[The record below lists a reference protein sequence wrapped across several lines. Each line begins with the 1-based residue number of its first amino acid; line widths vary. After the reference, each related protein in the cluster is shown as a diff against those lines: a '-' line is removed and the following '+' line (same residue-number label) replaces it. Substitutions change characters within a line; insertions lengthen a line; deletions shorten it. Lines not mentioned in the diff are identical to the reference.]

1 MELIPPNYKFGG
13 GGEGLAVA
21 GFWKTVMHGR
31 AMTPDEVAAWEQTRQ
46 RGRWRFVL
54 ANWLPRGLAL
64 GLAVGVYREYRA
76 GEWDA
81 VEANWPSVLVTAAVV
96 GVLFGAWV
104 GLNMWSMSE
113 AKYRE
118 SGRA

>member
-1 MELIPPNYKFGG
+1 M
-13 GGEGLAVA
+13 A

-31 AMTPDEVAAWEQTRQ
+31 AMTHEEAAAWERTRQ

-54 ANWLPRGLAL
+54 TNWLPRGFAL
-64 GLAVGVYREYRA
+64 GLAVGVYREYRS

-81 VEANWPSVLVTAAVV
+81 VAANWPGVLVTAVAV
-96 GVLFGAWV
+96 GVLFGVWG
-104 GLNMWSMSE
+104 GLNTWSMSE

-118 SGRA
+118 AGRS